1 MWYTASRPVNPPLGN
16 LLTGGRGMK
25 DRRLAIIILVLLAA
39 PLLEAC
45 AGGSS
50 SGGEADWSS
59 FSTLD
64 RPWLTASSLDDL
76 SRKAGFRFV
85 MPSYIPPG
93 VSHTFLLSSQIH
105 LISEGEGWVSLMP
118 DDNAPRDVQ
127 VSIQIDESVRPSWA
141 GRATSYGDDHDVHRI
156 GGILVACLTDE
167 PDERWPTPVPGEGY
181 PASLTCMWDT
191 EQLDFRLQFGWRTE
205 GGATPEVTAER
216 RDEALE
222 VITSMIEDPY
232 VP

>member
-1 MWYTASRPVNPPLGN
+1 
-16 LLTGGRGMK
+16 MK
-25 DRRLAIIILVLLAA
+25 DRRLAIIMLGLLAA

-85 MPSYIPPG
+85 LPSYVPPG
-93 VSHTFLLSSQIH
+93 VSHEFFLSSQVPG
-105 LISEGEGWVSLMP
+105 LEGGGSVSLIP
-118 DDNAPRDVQ
+118 DDNASRDIQ
-127 VSIQIDESVRPSWA
+127 IGIQIDEDLRPSWIP
-141 GRATSYGDDHDVHRI
+141 RATGYSQDYEVHRI
-156 GGILVACLTDE
+156 GGILVGCLTEE
-167 PDERWPTPVPGEGY
+167 PNETWPTPAPNEGY
-181 PASLTCMWDT
+181 PAGLTCGWDT
-191 EQLDFRLQFGWRTE
+191 EQLLFRVQFGWRTE
-205 GGATPEVTAER
+205 SGATPEVTPER
-216 RDEALE
+216 RDEAMK

-232 VP
+232 LP